1 MLNSQ
6 KEHPISCPHM
16 HVVVR
21 ILLENCSVQ
30 LKESTLHGNLFC
42 GYNANT
48 YIGMFPSCNVTHVQ
62 LHISLWKENISN
74 AAWLHHK
81 EVILHLNLYFSSEHF
96 SRYRINWNVFKC
108 MKNGCI
114 FIQILLVCFW
124 QEIDLIDNKS
134 AIMKVNHIGLFHDK
148 QFICSTYPSFIL
160 LTESNQ
166 ANLVNLPKL
175 QDGMLT
181 GMFL

>member
-1 MLNSQ
+1 MNNDFLSL
-6 KEHPISCPHM
+6 
-16 HVVVR
+16 VR
-21 ILLENCSVQ
+21 RFGNDFHSWLRHSWKSLPNRLTRDKKIVI
-30 LKESTLHGNLFC
+30 HGNSSIIL
-42 GYNANT
+42 Y
-48 YIGMFPSCNVTHVQ
+48 
-62 LHISLWKENISN
+62 
-74 AAWLHHK
+74 
-81 EVILHLNLYFSSEHF
+81 ILHLNLYFSSEHF

-148 QFICSTYPSFIL
+148 QFICSTYPSSIL

-166 ANLVNLPKL
+166 ADLVNLPKL
-175 QDGMLT
+175 QDCMLT